1 MTTNTRNILARFIIF
16 ILISTGLVIKGPSD
30 LHADSAY
37 KNRDDLFSV
46 FFADGEYGWACGR
59 WGTIL
64 HTKDGGKTWSEQD
77 SGVRYSLGGICF
89 TDEKN
94 GWAVGNMG
102 TIIHTSD
109 GGQTWEKQESPVDFY
124 HMDVYFASPLK
135 GWIVSEQTHILHT
148 ENGGKTWE
156 VQFSDEDYILK
167 SVSFSGD
174 THGFAVGEFGH
185 TYRTVDG
192 GKNWQKQAGGVEI
205 NDIGDLEGEPY
216 LFDVAMI
223 DENTAWAV
231 GIEGRVIMTQNG
243 GKTWNSVETGSPNT
257 QLFSI
262 TYNRNAALVIAGKG
276 VCLISENMGQTWRHA
291 VFDPK
296 IDYTWI
302 YAAESIDA
310 SHFMACGEDGGMYVG
325 NLGHFKKVR

>member
-1 MTTNTRNILARFIIF
+1 MTSQRRVLSIWIWIYVVFSVF
-16 ILISTGLVIKGPSD
+16 WVIGASPIG
-30 LHADSAY
+30 AEEGY
-37 KNRDDLFSV
+37 TNRDDLFSISFV
-46 FFADGEYGWACGR
+46 NQQNGWACGR

-64 HTKDGGKTWSEQD
+64 HTVDGGKTWNMQD
-77 SGVRYSLGGICF
+77 SGVRYTLGGICF
-89 TDEKN
+89 TDDKN

-109 GGQTWEKQESPVDFY
+109 GGKTWMEQESPVDFY

-148 ENGGKTWE
+148 QDGGKTWE

-167 SVSFSGD
+167 SISFHGE

-185 TYRTVDG
+185 TYRTIDG
-192 GKNWQKQAGGVEI
+192 GKNWDKQAGRAEI

-231 GIEGRVIMTQNG
+231 GIEGRVIMTEDG
-243 GKTWNSVETGSPNT
+243 GNTWSSVETGSPNT

-262 TYNRNAALVIAGKG
+262 SFNQDKALVIAGKG
-276 VCLISENMGQTWRHA
+276 VCLISENLGQTWRHA

-302 YAAESIDA
+302 YAVESLDA
-310 SHFMACGEDGGMYVG
+310 SHFMTCGEDGGMYVG